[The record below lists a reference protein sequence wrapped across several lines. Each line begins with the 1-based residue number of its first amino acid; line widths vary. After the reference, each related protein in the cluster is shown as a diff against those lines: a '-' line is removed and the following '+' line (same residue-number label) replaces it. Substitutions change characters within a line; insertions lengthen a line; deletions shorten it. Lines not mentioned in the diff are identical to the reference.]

1 MREVVQRGLYY
12 DELEQGVVYRHRP
25 GRTLTEADD
34 VLFSTL
40 TMNHQALHLDA
51 AWAATQPFGQRLVNS
66 MMTLSTLVGLSVGQ
80 VTQGTIVANLGFREV
95 EFPRPLFHGD
105 TLYAE
110 TEVVEKRLSAS
121 RPGQGVVTLEHRG
134 YDQRGQLVARAV
146 RTALF
151 WTRAAHEES
160 TAASG
165 ASGTSEASGS
175 AESSSRPAAADHAV
189 AAAEHVSG
197 SRAAAEHVSGSRIL
211 PDSGDNRMFGGG
223 LVERGEPA
231 EPVEPSEPAESAE
244 SAEGARPS
252 ERSAAASS
260 SAPATADHAVAAAEH
275 VPGSRNEPDSGDNR
289 MFGAEPAEPAEPAAA
304 AEPVEPGR
312 NRGDGPVLRG
322 VDEEGAW

>member
-12 DELEQGVVYRHRP
+12 DELETGVVYRHRP

-34 VLFSTL
+34 VVFSTL

-95 EFPRPLFHGD
+95 EFPQPLFHGD

-134 YDQRGQLVARAV
+134 LNQDGVLVARAV

-151 WTRAAHEES
+151 WTRAAHE
-160 TAASG
+160 AASAPVPDDARSPG
-165 ASGTSEASGS
+165 APTGPGVVGTAG
-175 AESSSRPAAADHAV
+175 ADPGESPGPGTGHDDAPGLGEHAAGVHEPV
-189 AAAEHVSG
+189 
-197 SRAAAEHVSGSRIL
+197 L
-211 PDSGDNRMFGGG
+211 
-223 LVERGEPA
+223 ERGDE
-231 EPVEPSEPAESAE
+231 ESA
-244 SAEGARPS
+244 
-252 ERSAAASS
+252 
-260 SAPATADHAVAAAEH
+260 
-275 VPGSRNEPDSGDNR
+275 
-289 MFGAEPAEPAEPAAA
+289 
-304 AEPVEPGR
+304 
-312 NRGDGPVLRG
+312 
-322 VDEEGAW
+322 W

>member
-12 DELEQGVVYRHRP
+12 DELETGVVYRHRP

-34 VLFSTL
+34 VVFSTL

-95 EFPRPLFHGD
+95 EFPKPLFHGD

-134 YDQRGQLVARAV
+134 LNQDGVLVARAV

-151 WTRAAHEES
+151 WTRAAHE
-160 TAASG
+160 AASAAVPDDARSPG
-165 ASGTSEASGS
+165 QS
-175 AESSSRPAAADHAV
+175 AET
-189 AAAEHVSG
+189 G
-197 SRAAAEHVSGSRIL
+197 SV
-211 PDSGDNRMFGGG
+211 
-223 LVERGEPA
+223 V
-231 EPVEPSEPAESAE
+231 
-244 SAEGARPS
+244 
-252 ERSAAASS
+252 
-260 SAPATADHAVAAAEH
+260 TQ
-275 VPGSRNEPDSGDNR
+275 
-289 MFGAEPAEPAEPAAA
+289 A
-304 AEPVEPGR
+304 AEPGDIPGLGTGRDDRPGLGEHAAGAHEPVLE
-312 NRGDGPVLRG
+312 RGD
-322 VDEEGAW
+322 EESAW